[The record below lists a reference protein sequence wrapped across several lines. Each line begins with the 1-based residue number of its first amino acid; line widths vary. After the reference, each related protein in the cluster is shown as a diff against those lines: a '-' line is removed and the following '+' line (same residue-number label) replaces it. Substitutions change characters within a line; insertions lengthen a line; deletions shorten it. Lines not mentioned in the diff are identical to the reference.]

1 MKHSW
6 EYPKEIWKTYRVY
19 YSGGMFPYQDIDAPN
34 KTLAR
39 MMLGGE
45 LRPGL
50 KITKIEEM
58 VIVDGVKV
66 PASKVRDEEKP
77 SVIKKIRAGAPK
89 QQKEHNKKP
98 KAAER

>member
-6 EYPKEIWKTYRVY
+6 EYPRETWKTYRVY
-19 YSGGMFPYQDIDAPN
+19 YSGGMFPHQDIDAPN

-58 VIVDGVKV
+58 VTVDGVKV
-66 PASKVRDEEKP
+66 PASQARDAEKP
-77 SVIKKIRAGAPK
+77 SVIDKIRAGAPA
-89 QQKEHNKKP
+89 QQKKRSKKP